1 MLSIAVMLVAG
12 LLLFW
17 PAAAH
22 QITTPAGVIVDYSG
36 LSSPA
41 TGSSCCNKMDCA
53 PAEVTFD
60 GGEGL
65 LIRRLDGYPIVW
77 DDPWFQVDHDV
88 ILPLS
93 LDGGWHMCKLP
104 RDSGPRCII
113 RPPDT

>member
-1 MLSIAVMLVAG
+1 MLSIAMILVAG
-12 LLLFW
+12 LVLCW

-22 QITTPAGVIVDYSG
+22 QVTTPAGVTVDYGG

-41 TGSSCCNKMDCA
+41 TGTSCCNKMDCA

-60 GGEGL
+60 SGKGL

-77 DDPWFQVDHDV
+77 GDPWFQVDAKV
-88 ILPLS
+88 ILPFA
-93 LDGGWHMCKLP
+93 LDGGWHMRKLP
-104 RDSGPRCII
+104 RDPGPRCII

>member
-1 MLSIAVMLVAG
+1 MLSIAVMLISG
-12 LLLFW
+12 LLLSW
-17 PAAAH
+17 PAASH
-22 QITTPAGVIVDYSG
+22 QIATPAGVTVDYGG
-36 LSSPA
+36 LFAPA
-41 TGSSCCNKMDCA
+41 TGASCCNRMDCA

-60 GGEGL
+60 GESGL
-65 LIRRLDGYPIVW
+65 LIRRLDGYPTVW
-77 DDPWFQVDHDV
+77 GDPWFPVDPTV